1 MTVVK
6 LKLVRSFLTAILALS
21 WLFNVVIPVRADGD
35 DTFRLIVTH
44 TAPPLV
50 PNSVMDLA
58 EQLRFYVDHGLKLEI
73 IRVQQTPSAVAALRA
88 GRGDM
93 ANISVSTA
101 LQLVARDQMKLKAVV
116 SPNKSIPF
124 LIASTNAIQT
134 VGDLAGSIFGVG
146 RIGSLD
152 YSLSQLVLSKMGMD
166 PDKLKMVAIGQP
178 RTRAQALLGG
188 RVEAT
193 TMSIGVWTS
202 LKDHANL
209 RILVP
214 QIDYFKAA
222 PVLSKVNVVRESTL
236 KERRGKV
243 GAFVQ
248 AIIVASRKFAS
259 NPSLWAEA
267 MAKAR
272 PDVPRVRLNK
282 LAKAYSKS
290 WSVNGGLN
298 FKQIA
303 YTVERQYKRKDFKGL
318 RPIKPE
324 EWVDTSLID
333 AILKEIG
340 VIKGMDE
347 TGR

>member
-1 MTVVK
+1 MTVVRSK
-6 LKLVRSFLTAILALS
+6 FFRFSMAATLVLSGLFL
-21 WLFNVVIPVRADGD
+21 VVPARADSD

-58 EQLRFYVDHGLKLEI
+58 EQLRFYFNQGLKIEI

-101 LQLVARDQMKLKAVV
+101 LQLVARDQMKLKAVI

-124 LIASTNAIQT
+124 LIASTNTIQT
-134 VGDLAGSIFGVG
+134 IGDLAGSVFGVG
-146 RIGSLD
+146 RVGSLD
-152 YSLSQLVLSKMGMD
+152 YTLSRLVLSKLGLN

-178 RTRAQALLGG
+178 RTRAQALLSG

-202 LKDHANL
+202 LKDHGKL

-214 QIDYFKAA
+214 QMEYFKAV
-222 PVLSKVNVVRESTL
+222 PVLSKVNVVSDRTL

-243 GAFVQ
+243 KTFVQ

-267 MAKAR
+267 MSKAR

-282 LAKAYSKS
+282 LAKAYAKS

-318 RPIKPE
+318 RPIRPE

-333 AILKEIG
+333 TVLKEIG
-340 VIKGMDE
+340 VIKNLDE